1 VAGTGG
7 RDAPGVDQDVAG
19 RRMSGEAAGVRV
31 GEAGEEPGKEFGEK
45 LKDMV
50 ETTYKNIA
58 DSIPYYKSEVRG
70 NSRILYV
77 LKSIEPI
84 CE

>member
-1 VAGTGG
+1 MLA
-7 RDAPGVDQDVAG
+7 
-19 RRMSGEAAGVRV
+19 SRV
-31 GEAGEEPGKEFGEK
+31 KALGIPQGKEFGEK

-50 ETTYKNIA
+50 ETAYKNIA